1 MANPNIVNVTS
12 ILGLTTSVGIANTN
26 TMNVLVSNP
35 SSSSKVLKINT
46 ILAVNVDPSG
56 TNVDVT
62 VKLFNQASGIG
73 VSHALSNGITIP
85 GKSSIVLLGKDSP
98 IYLTEDK
105 SLSVSASA
113 ANDAVVICS
122 YEEIS

>member
-1 MANPNIVNVTS
+1 MAAPNIVNVTS
-12 ILGLTTSVGIANTN
+12 IIGMTTAVSIGNTN
-26 TMNVLVSNP
+26 TMNVLISN
-35 SSSSKVLKINT
+35 SSDSSIVLKINT
-46 ILAVNVDPSG
+46 ILVSNIDPTETS
-56 TNVDVT
+56 VDVT

-73 VSHALSNGITIP
+73 VSHALSNNITVP

-98 IYLTEDK
+98 IYLTENK

-113 ANDAVVICS
+113 ANDIDVICS